1 MRSDVCSVC
10 GAEFSPASQRKVLHT
25 CCVQMCALCAAPCVP
40 GYITTLPTTHT
51 DTHTTCSP
59 SSPSCEGNLAPRK
72 GAVQLLL
79 IAPAGRGLVCFWIP
93 TWSTQRQHP
102 GVRSLPHD
110 LNRLRIEALLPLL
123 RPPERHGHEGVD
135 HRPLQGDGS
144 LKESRC
150 RVWCPKD
157 RLEHRSGAR
166 GETFGLK
173 PGNLGPSSVTNA
185 GEVGTLDYRGVVVSL
200 SPRDACSLLGDLLR
214 ERVLDLRVRLLLAT
228 LEVASLE
235 SLDNESPNEVINRV
249 SGSVEMA

>member
-1 MRSDVCSVC
+1 
-10 GAEFSPASQRKVLHT
+10 
-25 CCVQMCALCAAPCVP
+25 
-40 GYITTLPTTHT
+40 
-51 DTHTTCSP
+51 
-59 SSPSCEGNLAPRK
+59 
-72 GAVQLLL
+72 
-79 IAPAGRGLVCFWIP
+79 
-93 TWSTQRQHP
+93 
-102 GVRSLPHD
+102 
-110 LNRLRIEALLPLL
+110 
-123 RPPERHGHEGVD
+123 
-135 HRPLQGDGS
+135 LQGDGS

-185 GEVGTLDYRGVVVSL
+185 GEVGTPDYCGVVVSL